1 MINKFFR
8 RGMWHVKHDCPNC
21 GNGKK
26 RFATEIEADAFIAE
40 CSGTPVFSSPEPEVT
55 SWLED
60 FDYEE
65 EEDKD

>member
-1 MINKFFR
+1 MSDKFFR
-8 RGMWHVKHDCPNC
+8 RGFWHVKCDCPTC

-26 RFATEIEADAFIAE
+26 RFETEAEADAFIAE
-40 CSGTPVFSSPEPEVT
+40 CSGTAVPTPEPEVT

-65 EEDKD
+65 EDED